1 MNKSFAGR
9 GFSPPVQP
17 ASQRRETGQGLVE
30 YALILVL
37 VAVVVIVILA
47 LLGPAVG
54 NVFSNVLVAIQA
66 NGVINSVTAARTGG
80 GHGNDLVVTVN
91 VSTDTS
97 STARDSQSGGSQ
109 TVQCNSS
116 CTVTLT
122 GVGHNAGTVT
132 VTAAAGGT
140 ETASYGVQ

>member
-1 MNKSFAGR
+1 MNSDRAGR
-9 GFSPPVQP
+9 ASVQQNDRGHQ
-17 ASQRRETGQGLVE
+17 AGQGLVE

-37 VAVVVIVILA
+37 IAVVVIVILA

-54 NVFSNVLVAIQA
+54 NVFSNIYYAIQA
-66 NGVINSVTAARTGG
+66 NGVIESASATRTGYG
-80 GHGNDLVVTVN
+80 SGNDVVVTVS

-97 STARDSQSGGSQ
+97 ITVSDTQSGGSQ

-116 CTVTLT
+116 CTVTFI

-132 VTAAAGGT
+132 VMAVEGGRVT
-140 ETASYGVQ
+140 TSYGVQQS